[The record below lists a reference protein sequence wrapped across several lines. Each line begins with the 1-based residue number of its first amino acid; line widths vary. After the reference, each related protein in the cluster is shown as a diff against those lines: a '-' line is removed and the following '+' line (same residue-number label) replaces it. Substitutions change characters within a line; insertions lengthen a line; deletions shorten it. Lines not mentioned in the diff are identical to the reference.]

1 MELCELATKTEEV
14 LKELERASKEYK
26 SCLELEGLQEHLMLT
41 ENAIERANLC
51 LESIE
56 ISINKG
62 KANCLR
68 T

>member
-1 MELCELATKTEEV
+1 
-14 LKELERASKEYK
+14 
-26 SCLELEGLQEHLMLT
+26 MLT

-68 T
+68 TASDLKQLAVMVHPCAPVKVRGVHV